1 MSLMNI
7 YEIDISTYKYF
18 RSEYNFANRSELIG
32 IAKDLIYQNFWC
44 DCVMF
49 EFLRSND
56 NIEDVIKNI
65 KIKSWDEF
73 FDTGYLW

>member
-1 MSLMNI
+1 MNI
-7 YEIDISTYKYF
+7 YEADISTYKYF
-18 RSEYNFANRSELIG
+18 RAEYNFSHNSELIG
-32 IAKDLIYQNFWC
+32 IAKDLIYQNYWC

-49 EFLRSND
+49 EFLRCNKD
-56 NIEDVIKNI
+56 IEDVIKDI